1 MLRTAIES
9 AEGVAEKRSFV
20 VEGETSP
27 FKFAIIQPMKIVDI
41 LNSKKVSLSF
51 EVFPPKKLE
60 ALESIKKTAVELT
73 SLNPDFISVTFG
85 AGGTTQGY
93 TADIAQAIEN
103 QGTAA
108 LAHLT
113 CVRSTTEALNNI
125 ISNLK
130 EKNISNVLALRG
142 DFPKDAT
149 EDENVFPSGF
159 VHASDLVSLLKDEG
173 FCVGGACYPEGH
185 PESTSRETDIENLKH
200 KVDAG
205 VDFLTTQMFFDND
218 MLYSFLYRL
227 QSAGIH
233 VPVLAGIMPI
243 TNANQV
249 SRMVDLSN
257 AYIPRKLL
265 AICDRFR
272 NSPEAMM
279 QAGIAYATDQI
290 IDLISNGV
298 RGIHIYTMNK
308 PAIAKAIINNVN
320 EIIKATNK

>member
-1 MLRTAIES
+1 MTKERMSIA
-9 AEGVAEKRSFV
+9 
-20 VEGETSP
+20 
-27 FKFAIIQPMKIVDI
+27 DI

-51 EVFPPKKLE
+51 EVFPPKKKE
-60 ALESIKKTAVELT
+60 ALESIKETAISLT
-73 SLNPDFISVTFG
+73 KLNPDFISVTFG

-93 TADIAQAIEN
+93 TAEIAEAIEN
-103 QGTAA
+103 NGTTS

-113 CVRSTTEALNNI
+113 CVRSTLEDLEATIADLKKRNI
-125 ISNLK
+125 K
-130 EKNISNVLALRG
+130 NVLALRG
-142 DFPKDAT
+142 DLPKDAA
-149 EDENVFPSGF
+149 EGENVFPSGYT
-159 VHASDLVSLLKDEG
+159 HASDLVTLLKKEG
-173 FCVGGACYPEGH
+173 LCVGGACYPEGH
-185 PESTSRETDIENLKH
+185 PESASRETDIDLLKY

-272 NSPEAMM
+272 DSPQAMM

-308 PAIAKAIINNVN
+308 PEIAGAIIKNVD
-320 EIIKATNK
+320 EIIKATNS

>member
-1 MLRTAIES
+1 MSIA
-9 AEGVAEKRSFV
+9 
-20 VEGETSP
+20 
-27 FKFAIIQPMKIVDI
+27 DI
-41 LNSKKVSLSF
+41 LNNKKVSLSF
-51 EVFPPKKLE
+51 EVFPPKKKE
-60 ALESIKKTAVELT
+60 ALESIKETAVSLT
-73 SLNPDFISVTFG
+73 KLNPDFISVTFG

-93 TADIAQAIEN
+93 TAEIAEAIEN
-103 QGTAA
+103 NGTTS

-113 CVRSTTEALNNI
+113 CVRSTVEDLEATITDLKKRNI
-125 ISNLK
+125 K
-130 EKNISNVLALRG
+130 NVLALRG
-142 DFPKDAT
+142 DLPKDIA
-149 EDENVFPSGF
+149 EGENVFPSGYT
-159 VHASDLVSLLKDEG
+159 HASDLVTLLKKEG
-173 FCVGGACYPEGH
+173 MCVGGACYPEGH
-185 PESTSRETDIENLKH
+185 PESASREADIDSLKY

-272 NSPEAMM
+272 DSPEAMM

-308 PAIAKAIINNVN
+308 PEIAGAIIKNVD
-320 EIIKATNK
+320 EIIKATNN

>member
-1 MLRTAIES
+1 MIRQRMSIA
-9 AEGVAEKRSFV
+9 
-20 VEGETSP
+20 
-27 FKFAIIQPMKIVDI
+27 DI

-51 EVFPPKKLE
+51 EVFPPKKKE
-60 ALESIKKTAVELT
+60 ALDSIKATAVSLT
-73 SLNPDFISVTFG
+73 KLNPDFISVTFG

-93 TADIAQAIEN
+93 TAEIAEAIEN
-103 QGTAA
+103 NGTTS

-113 CVRSTTEALNNI
+113 CVRSTKEALEYTINDLKKRNI
-125 ISNLK
+125 K
-130 EKNISNVLALRG
+130 NVLALRG
-142 DFPKDAT
+142 DLPKDAVPG
-149 EDENVFPSGF
+149 ENVFPSGF
-159 VHASDLVSLLKDEG
+159 THASDLVTLLKNEG
-173 FCVGGACYPEGH
+173 LCVGGACYPEGH
-185 PESTSRETDIENLKH
+185 PESSSRDSDIEQLKY

-265 AICDRFR
+265 SICDQFK

-290 IDLISNGV
+290 IDLISNGI

-308 PAIAKAIINNVN
+308 PEIAQAIIKNVN
-320 EIIKATNK
+320 EIIAATNS

>member
-1 MLRTAIES
+1 
-9 AEGVAEKRSFV
+9 
-20 VEGETSP
+20 
-27 FKFAIIQPMKIVDI
+27 MKISEI
-41 LNSKKVSLSF
+41 LSSKKVTISF
-51 EVFPPKKLE
+51 EIFPPKKQDSFE
-60 ALESIKKTAVELT
+60 SVKNAALNLSSI
-73 SLNPDFISVTFG
+73 NPDFMSITYG
-85 AGGTTQGY
+85 AGGSTQTNTAEIAKIIEEAGTT
-93 TADIAQAIEN
+93 
-103 QGTAA
+103 A

-113 CVRSTTEALNNI
+113 CVRSTKEQLLQTISDLKSKG
-125 ISNLK
+125 ISN
-130 EKNISNVLALRG
+130 ILALRG
-142 DFPKDAT
+142 DLPKDFI
-149 EDENVFPSGF
+149 EGENLFPSGF
-159 VHASDLVSLLKDEG
+159 FHASDLVNLLKSEG

-185 PESTSRETDIENLKH
+185 PESSNRDLDIENLKH

-205 VDFLTTQMFFDND
+205 VDFLTTQMIFDND

-227 QSAGIH
+227 QTAGIH

-265 AICDRFR
+265 AICDRFK
-272 NSPEAMM
+272 NDSEAMK

-308 PAIAKAIINNVN
+308 PEIAEAIISNISS
-320 EIIKATNK
+320 IIKAINK

>member
-1 MLRTAIES
+1 
-9 AEGVAEKRSFV
+9 
-20 VEGETSP
+20 
-27 FKFAIIQPMKIVDI
+27 MKIIDK
-41 LNSKKVSLSF
+41 LNSKKVTLSL
-51 EVFPPKKLE
+51 EIFPPKKAE
-60 ALESIKKTAVELT
+60 GFESVKSTALELV
-73 SLNPDFISVTFG
+73 SLHPDFISITYG
-85 AGGTTQGY
+85 AGGSTQTSTAELASVIEKADTT
-93 TADIAQAIEN
+93 
-103 QGTAA
+103 A
-108 LAHLT
+108 LAHLS
-113 CVRSTTEALNNI
+113 CVRSSKEQLEKT
-125 ISNLK
+125 ISELK
-130 EKNISNVLALRG
+130 SKKIENVLALRG
-142 DFPKDAT
+142 DKPKNAA
-149 EDENVFPSGF
+149 EDENLFPSGMK
-159 VHASDLVSLLKDEG
+159 HASDLVPLLKENG

-185 PESTSRETDIENLKH
+185 PESKNRDEDIENLKH

-265 AICDRFR
+265 SICDHFR
-272 NSPEAMM
+272 DSPDAMR

-308 PAIAKAIINNVN
+308 PEIARSIIRNIDS
-320 EIIKATNK
+320 IIAATNGEIGA

>member
-1 MLRTAIES
+1 MNIS
-9 AEGVAEKRSFV
+9 
-20 VEGETSP
+20 
-27 FKFAIIQPMKIVDI
+27 DI
-41 LNSKKVSLSF
+41 LKNKKVSLSF
-51 EVFPPKKLE
+51 EVFPPKKKE
-60 ALESIKKTAVELT
+60 ALESIKETAVSLT
-73 SLNPDFISVTFG
+73 KLNPDFISVTFG
-85 AGGTTQGY
+85 AGGTTQAY
-93 TADIAQAIEN
+93 TSEIAEAIEKN
-103 QGTAA
+103 GTTA

-113 CVRSTTEALNNI
+113 CVRSTKESLEKTVAD
-125 ISNLK
+125 LK
-130 EKNISNVLALRG
+130 SKNITNVLALRG
-142 DFPKDAT
+142 DLPKDIA
-149 EDENVFPSGF
+149 EGENVFPSGYT
-159 VHASDLVSLLKDEG
+159 HASDLVALLKKEG
-173 FCVGGACYPEGH
+173 MCVGGACYPEGH
-185 PESTSRETDIENLKH
+185 PESSSRETDIDSLKY

-272 NSPEAMM
+272 NSPQAMM

-308 PAIAKAIINNVN
+308 PEIAGAIIKNVD
-320 EIIKATNK
+320 EIIKATNN

>member
-1 MLRTAIES
+1 MSIA
-9 AEGVAEKRSFV
+9 
-20 VEGETSP
+20 
-27 FKFAIIQPMKIVDI
+27 DI
-41 LNSKKVSLSF
+41 LKNKKVSLSF
-51 EVFPPKKLE
+51 EVFPPKKKE
-60 ALESIKKTAVELT
+60 ALESIKNTALSLT
-73 SLNPDFISVTFG
+73 DMKPDFISVTFG
-85 AGGTTQGY
+85 AGGTTQSY
-93 TADIAQAIEN
+93 TAEIAEAIEN
-103 QGTAA
+103 NGTTS

-113 CVRSTTEALNNI
+113 CVRSTTEALKNTIEDLKKRNI
-125 ISNLK
+125 K
-130 EKNISNVLALRG
+130 NVLALRG
-142 DFPKDAT
+142 DFPKDAVT
-149 EDENVFPSGF
+149 GENIFPSGYT
-159 VHASDLVSLLKDEG
+159 HASDLVKLLKQEG
-173 FCVGGACYPEGH
+173 LCVGGACYPEGH
-185 PESTSRETDIENLKH
+185 PESASREADIDSLKY

-249 SRMVDLSN
+249 SRMIDLSN
-257 AYIPRKLL
+257 AYVPRKLL

-272 NSPEAMM
+272 DSPEAMM

-308 PAIAKAIINNVN
+308 PEIAGAIIKNVDQILKSIN
-320 EIIKATNK
+320 S

>member
-1 MLRTAIES
+1 MIRQRMSIA
-9 AEGVAEKRSFV
+9 
-20 VEGETSP
+20 
-27 FKFAIIQPMKIVDI
+27 DI

-51 EVFPPKKLE
+51 EVFPPKKKE
-60 ALESIKKTAVELT
+60 ALDSIKATAVSLT
-73 SLNPDFISVTFG
+73 KLNPDFISVTFG

-93 TADIAQAIEN
+93 TADIAEAIEN
-103 QGTAA
+103 NGTTS

-113 CVRSTTEALNNI
+113 CVRSTKEALEYTINDLKKRNI
-125 ISNLK
+125 K
-130 EKNISNVLALRG
+130 NVLALRG
-142 DFPKDAT
+142 DLPKDAVPG
-149 EDENVFPSGF
+149 ENVFPSGF
-159 VHASDLVSLLKDEG
+159 THASDLVTLLKNEG
-173 FCVGGACYPEGH
+173 LCVGGACYPEGH
-185 PESTSRETDIENLKH
+185 PESSSRDSDIEQLKY

-265 AICDRFR
+265 SICDQFK

-290 IDLISNGV
+290 IDLISNGI

-308 PAIAKAIINNVN
+308 PEIAQAIIKNVN
-320 EIIKATNK
+320 EIIAATNS

>member
-1 MLRTAIES
+1 
-9 AEGVAEKRSFV
+9 
-20 VEGETSP
+20 
-27 FKFAIIQPMKIVDI
+27 MKIADI

-51 EVFPPKKLE
+51 EVFPPKKQE
-60 ALESIKKTAVELT
+60 ALESIKNTAINLT
-73 SLNPDFISVTFG
+73 ALKPDFISITYG
-85 AGGTTQGY
+85 AGGTTQAY
-93 TADIAQAIEN
+93 TAEIAEAIEKA
-103 QGTAA
+103 GTTS

-113 CVRSTTEALNNI
+113 CVRSTTDALQYI
-125 ISNLK
+125 IKNLK
-130 EKNISNVLALRG
+130 EKNITNVLALRG
-142 DFPKDAT
+142 DFPKDAVKG
-149 EDENVFPSGF
+149 ENVFPSGF
-159 VHASDLVSLLKDEG
+159 CHASDLVSLLKKEG

-185 PESTSRETDIENLKH
+185 PESLSRDTDIENLKH

-265 AICDRFR
+265 SICDRFR

-308 PAIAKAIINNVN
+308 AEIASAILKNVS
-320 EIIKATNK
+320 EIIKATNN

>member
-1 MLRTAIES
+1 
-9 AEGVAEKRSFV
+9 
-20 VEGETSP
+20 
-27 FKFAIIQPMKIVDI
+27 MKIIDR
-41 LNSKKVSLSF
+41 LNSKKVTFSL
-51 EVFPPKKLE
+51 EIFPPKKQE
-60 ALESIKKTAVELT
+60 GFESVKNTALELT
-73 SLNPDFISVTFG
+73 SLHPDFISITYG
-85 AGGTTQGY
+85 AGGSTQ
-93 TADIAQAIEN
+93 TNTSDLAKIIEKAD
-103 QGTAA
+103 TAA

-113 CVRSTTEALNNI
+113 CVRSTKEQLENA
-125 ISNLK
+125 ISDFK
-130 EKNISNVLALRG
+130 SKGIENVLALRG
-142 DFPKDAT
+142 DFPKDAA
-149 EDENVFPSGF
+149 ENENIFPSGF
-159 VHASDLVSLLKDEG
+159 THASDLVSLLKKEG

-185 PESTSRETDIENLKH
+185 PESLNRDSDIENLKY

-249 SRMVDLSN
+249 NRMVDLSN
-257 AYIPRKLL
+257 AFIPRKLL

-272 NSPEAMM
+272 NSPDAMK

-308 PAIAKAIINNVN
+308 PEIAKAIISNVDS
-320 EIIKATNK
+320 IIAATNGELKN

>member
-1 MLRTAIES
+1 MSIA
-9 AEGVAEKRSFV
+9 
-20 VEGETSP
+20 
-27 FKFAIIQPMKIVDI
+27 DI
-41 LNSKKVSLSF
+41 LNNKKVSLSF
-51 EVFPPKKLE
+51 EVFPPKKKE
-60 ALESIKKTAVELT
+60 ALESIKETALSLT
-73 SLNPDFISVTFG
+73 KLNPDFISVTFG

-93 TADIAQAIEN
+93 TAEIAEAIEN
-103 QGTAA
+103 NGTTS

-113 CVRSTTEALNNI
+113 CVRSTLEDLEATIADLKKRNI
-125 ISNLK
+125 K
-130 EKNISNVLALRG
+130 NVLALRG
-142 DFPKDAT
+142 DLPKDAA
-149 EDENVFPSGF
+149 EGENVFPSGYT
-159 VHASDLVSLLKDEG
+159 HASDLVTLLKKEG
-173 FCVGGACYPEGH
+173 LCVGGACYPEGH
-185 PESTSRETDIENLKH
+185 PESASREADIDSLKY

-272 NSPEAMM
+272 DSPQAMM

-308 PAIAKAIINNVN
+308 PEIAGAIIKNVD
-320 EIIKATNK
+320 EIIKATNS

>member
-1 MLRTAIES
+1 MSI
-9 AEGVAEKRSFV
+9 K
-20 VEGETSP
+20 
-27 FKFAIIQPMKIVDI
+27 DI
-41 LNSKKVSLSF
+41 LDNKKVSLSF
-51 EVFPPKKLE
+51 EVFPPKKKE
-60 ALESIKKTAVELT
+60 ALESIKETAVSLT
-73 SLNPDFISVTFG
+73 KLKPDFISVTFG
-85 AGGTTQGY
+85 AGGTTQSY
-93 TADIAQAIEN
+93 TAEIAEAIEEN
-103 QGTAA
+103 GTTS

-113 CVRSTTEALNNI
+113 CVRSTKEALEDTISDLKKRNI
-125 ISNLK
+125 K
-130 EKNISNVLALRG
+130 NVLALRG
-142 DFPKDAT
+142 DFPKDAA
-149 EDENVFPSGF
+149 EGENVFPSGYT
-159 VHASDLVSLLKDEG
+159 HASDLVKLLKNEG
-173 FCVGGACYPEGH
+173 MCVGGACYPEGH
-185 PESTSRETDIENLKH
+185 PESASRETDIDSLKY

-265 AICDRFR
+265 SICDRFR
-272 NSPEAMM
+272 DSPDAMM

-308 PAIAKAIINNVN
+308 PEIAGAIIKNVDD
-320 EIIKATNK
+320 IIKAINN

>member
-1 MLRTAIES
+1 MSTQS
-9 AEGVAEKRSFV
+9 V
-20 VEGETSP
+20 
-27 FKFAIIQPMKIVDI
+27 KIADI
-41 LNSKKVSLSF
+41 LKSKKVTLSF
-51 EVFPPKKLE
+51 EVFPPKKKE
-60 ALESIKKTAVELT
+60 ALDSIKATAVSLT
-73 SLNPDFISVTFG
+73 QYKPDFISVTFG
-85 AGGTTQGY
+85 AGGTTKGY
-93 TADIAQAIEN
+93 TADIAEAIEN
-103 QGTAA
+103 NGTTA

-113 CVRSTTEALNNI
+113 CVRSTIDSLENTIND
-125 ISNLK
+125 LK
-130 EKNISNVLALRG
+130 AKNISNVLALRG
-142 DFPKDAT
+142 DFPKDAVT
-149 EDENVFPSGF
+149 GENVFPSGF
-159 VHASDLVSLLKDEG
+159 THASDLVTLLKKEG
-173 FCVGGACYPEGH
+173 MCVGGACYPEGH
-185 PESTSRETDIENLKH
+185 PESSSRDADIESLKY

-272 NSPEAMM
+272 DSPEAMM

-308 PAIAKAIINNVN
+308 PEIAGAIIKNVDQ
-320 EIIKATNK
+320 IIKATNE

>member
-1 MLRTAIES
+1 MSIA
-9 AEGVAEKRSFV
+9 
-20 VEGETSP
+20 
-27 FKFAIIQPMKIVDI
+27 DI

-51 EVFPPKKLE
+51 EVFPPKKKE
-60 ALESIKKTAVELT
+60 ALESIKETALSLT
-73 SLNPDFISVTFG
+73 KLNPDFISVTFG

-93 TADIAQAIEN
+93 TAEIAEAIEN
-103 QGTAA
+103 NGTTS

-113 CVRSTTEALNNI
+113 CVRSTLEDLEATIADLKKRNI
-125 ISNLK
+125 K
-130 EKNISNVLALRG
+130 NVLALRG
-142 DFPKDAT
+142 DLPKDAA
-149 EDENVFPSGF
+149 EGENVFPSGYT
-159 VHASDLVSLLKDEG
+159 HASDLVTLLKKEG
-173 FCVGGACYPEGH
+173 LCVGGACYPEGH
-185 PESTSRETDIENLKH
+185 PESSSRETDIDLLKY

-272 NSPEAMM
+272 DSPQAMM

-308 PAIAKAIINNVN
+308 PEIAGAIIKNVD
-320 EIIKATNK
+320 EIIRATNS

>member
-1 MLRTAIES
+1 
-9 AEGVAEKRSFV
+9 
-20 VEGETSP
+20 
-27 FKFAIIQPMKIVDI
+27 MKIVDI
-41 LNSKKVSLSF
+41 LNSKKVTLSF
-51 EVFPPKKLE
+51 EVFPPKKQD
-60 ALESIKKTAVELT
+60 ALESIKNTAVELT
-73 SLNPDFISVTFG
+73 QLKPDFISVTFG
-85 AGGTTQGY
+85 AGGSTQGY
-93 TADIAQAIEN
+93 TADIAQAIES
-103 QGTAA
+103 QGTSA

-113 CVRSTTEALNNI
+113 CVRSSADTLNQI

-130 EKNISNVLALRG
+130 AKGISNVLALRG
-142 DFPKDAT
+142 DFPKDAA
-149 EDENVFPSGF
+149 EGENIFPSGF
-159 VHASDLVSLLKDEG
+159 VHASDLVSLLKKEG

-185 PESTSRETDIENLKH
+185 PESANRDADIENLKH
-200 KVDAG
+200 KVEAG
-205 VDFLTTQMFFDND
+205 VDFLTTQLFFDND

-243 TNANQV
+243 TNAAQV

-257 AYIPRKLL
+257 AYIPRKLM

-272 NSPEAMM
+272 NSPEAMK

-308 PAIAKAIINNVN
+308 PEIAQAIISNVN
-320 EIIKATNK
+320 EIIKATNE

>member
-1 MLRTAIES
+1 
-9 AEGVAEKRSFV
+9 
-20 VEGETSP
+20 
-27 FKFAIIQPMKIVDI
+27 MKIVDI
-41 LNSKKVSLSF
+41 LNSRKVSLSL
-51 EVFPPKKLE
+51 EVFPPKKQD
-60 ALESIKKTAVELT
+60 ALESIKNTAVKLT
-73 SLNPDFISVTFG
+73 ALKPDFISVTYG

-93 TADIAQAIEN
+93 TAEIAETIEKN
-103 QGTAA
+103 GTSA

-113 CVRSTTEALNNI
+113 CVRSTSAALNFI
-125 ISNLK
+125 VKNLK

-142 DFPKDAT
+142 DFPKDSVPG
-149 EDENVFPSGF
+149 ENIFPSGF
-159 VHASDLVSLLKDEG
+159 VHASDLVGLLKKEG

-185 PESTSRETDIENLKH
+185 PESASRDADIENLKY
-200 KVDAG
+200 KVEAG

-308 PAIAKAIINNVN
+308 PEIAGAIIKNVD
-320 EIIKATNK
+320 EIIRATNCQEVL

>member
-1 MLRTAIES
+1 
-9 AEGVAEKRSFV
+9 
-20 VEGETSP
+20 
-27 FKFAIIQPMKIVDI
+27 MKISS
-41 LNSKKVSLSF
+41 LLQQKKVTLSF
-51 EVFPPKKLE
+51 EVFPPKKQDDFDSVRQS
-60 ALESIKKTAVELT
+60 AAELV
-73 SLNPDFISVTFG
+73 SLHPDFMSITYG
-85 AGGTTQGY
+85 AGGSTQLNTEEIASAIQGQETT
-93 TADIAQAIEN
+93 
-103 QGTAA
+103 A

-113 CVRSTTEALNNI
+113 CVRAT
-125 ISNLK
+125 K
-130 EKNISNVLALRG
+130 EQLEQTIADLQKRGIENVLALRG
-142 DFPKDAT
+142 DLPKDAT
-149 EDENVFPSGF
+149 EGENLFPSGMS
-159 VHASDLVSLLKDEG
+159 HASDLVPLLKQAG

-185 PESTSRETDIENLKH
+185 PESKNRDADIENLKH

-233 VPVLAGIMPI
+233 VPVMAGIMPI

-265 AICDRFR
+265 SLCDKFR
-272 NSPEAMM
+272 GSREAMW
-279 QAGIAYATDQI
+279 QAGIAYATGQI

-308 PAIAKAIINNVN
+308 PKVAQAILRNVDD
-320 EIIKATNK
+320 ILAATNGVVGA